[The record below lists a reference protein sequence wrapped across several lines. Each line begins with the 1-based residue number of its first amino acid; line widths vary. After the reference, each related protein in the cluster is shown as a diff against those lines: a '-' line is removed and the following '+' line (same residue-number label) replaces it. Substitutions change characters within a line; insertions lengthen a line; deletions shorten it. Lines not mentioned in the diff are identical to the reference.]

1 MDTHLNRSAF
11 IFFLYVNNDMVGW
24 LGMFSAEL
32 KSPAGRS
39 LRDLPRFLM
48 KQHVSPELRRDFWE
62 EIPVPKPKE
71 EGFSMMKSRE

>member
-1 MDTHLNRSAF
+1 
-11 IFFLYVNNDMVGW
+11 
-24 LGMFSAEL
+24 MFSAEL

-48 KQHVSPELRRDFWE
+48 KQHASPELRRDFWE

-71 EGFSMMKSRE
+71 EGFSMIKSR